1 MVLFI
6 LAIPSQVLQKGI
18 HQKISSISVMNK
30 SMYQEGNVFDSQVKN
45 SFQILPQIW
54 QSKGYAIPVQSAI
67 LSGLFLPPHFSIWPP
82 NP

>member
-45 SFQILPQIW
+45 SFQILPQI
-54 QSKGYAIPVQSAI
+54 
-67 LSGLFLPPHFSIWPP
+67 
-82 NP
+82 